1 MISIEKKLLS
11 LKAEGRKGL
20 IMYLTA
26 GYPDYNTTL
35 QAVKA
40 VEAAGADL
48 VELGLP
54 FSDPM
59 ADGPII
65 QQAATQALAAG
76 ATVGKA
82 LELVTMLKQET
93 TIPLAIMTYY
103 NIVLQYGLKKFAD
116 SFAKAGISGLIIPD
130 LPMEEAAII
139 EPACRQAGIDLIRF
153 IAPTTTPDRLTTICS
168 QASGFLYCISSTGV
182 TGVRQIDYDQLAP
195 LMTTVRQETQ
205 LPLAIGFGIGS
216 PAAACQAAQHA
227 DAVIVGSAV
236 MERLMNDGVEAV
248 REFTST
254 IRLALD
260 KGCECR

>member
-1 MISIEKKLLS
+1 MSIEEKLHS
-11 LKAEGRKGL
+11 IRKAGRKGL

-26 GYPDYNTTL
+26 GYPDYSTTL

-40 VEAAGADL
+40 IEAAGADL
-48 VELGLP
+48 VEIGLP

-82 LELVTMLKQET
+82 LELITLLKQET

-103 NIVLQYGLKKFAD
+103 NIILQYGIDKFAD
-116 SFAKAGISGLIIPD
+116 SFAKAGISGLVIPD
-130 LPMEEAAII
+130 LPMEEAAIV
-139 EPACRQAGIDLIRF
+139 EPACHKAGIALIGF
-153 IAPTTTPDRLTTICS
+153 IAPTTTPDRLAPICR

-182 TGVRQIDYDQLAP
+182 TGVRQIDYNQLAP

-216 PAAACQAAQHA
+216 PEAACQAAKYA
-227 DAVIVGSAV
+227 DAIIVGSAL
-236 MERLMNDGVEAV
+236 MERLTNDGVEAV
-248 REFTST
+248 RDFTST
-254 IRLALD
+254 IRQALD
-260 KGCECR
+260 KGCDC